1 MHSIV
6 ERVILLQGVDVFE
19 GVATEQLSYVAS
31 VANEVTRGA
40 GSVLFRAGEP
50 PEAMYVVI
58 EGEVRLTRGEQVVT
72 VAGPGDAFGTWSLLD
87 DEPQVVDATA
97 TTEVTLLRV
106 DRVDFVDLLADNVEL
121 TRAVLK
127 GIVQR
132 LRAVAGRLT
141 TERG

>member
-6 ERVILLQGVDVFE
+6 ERVILLQGVDVFQT
-19 GVATEQLSYVAS
+19 VATEQLSHVAS
-31 VANEVTRGA
+31 VATEVTRPA
-40 GSVLFRAGEP
+40 GSVLFRSGEP
-50 PEAMYVVI
+50 PEAMYIVL
-58 EGEVRLTRGEQVVT
+58 EGAVRLTRGDQVVT
-72 VAGPGDAFGTWSLLD
+72 TARHGDAFGTWSLLD

-97 TTEVTLLRV
+97 ASEVTLLRV

-141 TERG
+141 TDRG